1 MNTWN
6 FQINQIKSKLSR
18 SCGLLTK
25 LRYYF
30 KSNLLKTVYFAIF
43 DSILRYGIQTWGQ
56 HRSQAIKEIEKIQEK
71 DIRIVSLKD
80 RTEARNPLFK
90 KLEIMKMNDI
100 LPIASTF
107 CYIIKEMEN
116 YQILLLNILQ

>member
-1 MNTWN
+1 M
-6 FQINQIKSKLSR
+6 
-18 SCGLLTK
+18 
-25 LRYYF
+25 
-30 KSNLLKTVYFAIF
+30 LKTVYFAIF

-100 LPIASTF
+100 ATTF

-116 YQILLLNILQ
+116 YQILFLNILQ